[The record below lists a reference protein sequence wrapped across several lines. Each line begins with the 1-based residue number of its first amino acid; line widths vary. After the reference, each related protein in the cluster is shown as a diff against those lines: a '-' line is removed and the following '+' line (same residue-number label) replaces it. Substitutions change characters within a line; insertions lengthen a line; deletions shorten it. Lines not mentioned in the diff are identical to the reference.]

1 MLFPVIASKI
11 IGYTVPTK
19 TTERKKIRKQLFI
32 KIKLSFWKKEY
43 CPYKDLLGLLIIKIT
58 NEKKVINKIVLKM
71 YTPL

>member
-1 MLFPVIASKI
+1 
-11 IGYTVPTK
+11 
-19 TTERKKIRKQLFI
+19 LFI

-43 CPYKDLLGLLIIKIT
+43 CPYKDLLGLLTIKIA